1 MNTTQKPP
9 SCEYDEN
16 LDLLLKAEIFSKFP
30 IERLRS
36 YALLVK
42 RMNYQ
47 AGGCV
52 FHQGDVDNK
61 AYLLIQGSLSI
72 THSYMDKASIH
83 GTITQGRVFGS
94 LALLAD
100 TERLFSVEAIV
111 PATCLILPR
120 PKALSELD
128 KDPESAKAFLKVITD
143 RLSHWEKN
151 CLVEAAT
158 IESCPCKYGVSLI

>member
-1 MNTTQKPP
+1 MDTTKAPP
-9 SCEYDEN
+9 CCEYDQN
-16 LDLLLKAEIFSKFP
+16 LDLLLKAEIFAKIP
-30 IERLRS
+30 IERLRT

-47 AGGCV
+47 AGDFV
-52 FHQGDVDNK
+52 FHQGDYDNK
-61 AYLLIQGSLSI
+61 AYLLVQGSLSI
-72 THSYMDKASIH
+72 TYTYVDKSIAH
-83 GTITQGRVFGS
+83 GTITEGRVFGT

-100 TERLFSVEAIV
+100 TERLFSVEALE
-111 PATCLILPR
+111 PAMCLILPR
-120 PKALSELD
+120 PKALSQLD
-128 KDPESAKAFLKVITD
+128 KDPEAAKIFLRIITD